1 QFPAI
6 NGYDALKEAIRSV
19 SQRNIPA

>member
-1 QFPAI
+1 PAI

>member
-1 QFPAI
+1 I